1 MTPPKDLTPPPMD
14 DLDDNDG
21 ADSLAPAC
29 VLVFNAS
36 DPSGSGGL
44 SGDITAVASVGAHA
58 LPVVTGAYA
67 RDTNEITNHFAFD
80 DEAVAEQART
90 ILEDVVVQV
99 IKVGFVGSPENLST
113 IAEIASDYDDLPLV
127 AYMPDL
133 SWWTEHQID
142 VYQDAFKELLLP
154 QTTVLVGNHS
164 TLRRWLLPDWDGAKT
179 PTARDLAS
187 AAQELGVPYV
197 LVTGIAL
204 PEQFIDN
211 VLATTETVLA
221 SEKFE
226 RFEAVFSGAGDT
238 LTAALAAVL
247 ASGTALPEAVTEALG
262 YLDRSL
268 NAGFR
273 PGMGHVIP
281 DRLFWA
287 QSDDDDEADASAD
300 DDRQLAKMIFDL
312 PAPDTKH

>member
-1 MTPPKDLTPPPMD
+1 MTASTLPAPLIED
-14 DLDDNDG
+14 DDP
-21 ADSLAPAC
+21 DSLAPAC

-44 SGDITAVASVGAHA
+44 SGDVTAVASVGAHA
-58 LPVVTGAYA
+58 LPVVTGAYS
-67 RDTNEITNHFAFD
+67 RDTSEILDHFAFD
-80 DEAVAEQART
+80 DEAVREQART

-99 IKVGFVGSPENLST
+99 IKVGFVGSPENISA
-113 IAEIASDYDDLPLV
+113 IAEIASDYDDVPLV

-133 SWWTEHQID
+133 SWWTDHQID
-142 VYQDAFKELLLP
+142 AYLDAFKELLLP

-179 PTARDLAS
+179 PTARDLAR
-187 AAQELGVPYV
+187 AAHELGVPYT

-204 PEQFIDN
+204 PDQFIDN
-211 VLATTETVLA
+211 VLATPETVLA

-238 LTAALAAVL
+238 LSAALSAVL
-247 ASGTALPEAVTEALG
+247 ASGTPLTDAVTEALG

-287 QSDDDDEADASAD
+287 QSDEDDEAEASAD
-300 DDRQLAKMIFDL
+300 DERQLSQMIFDL